1 MKTRQERQAQHDK
14 VDKRFT
20 CPKCGRECDEFVGG
34 CIPSEGCI
42 IYGQWYCSRE
52 HYHQHKLEQQ
62 GLQPCSSGSKI
73 CSLARVP

>member
-1 MKTRQERQAQHDK
+1 MQTWQERKAQHDK
-14 VDKRFT
+14 VDKMFT
-20 CPKCGRECDEFVGG
+20 CPKCGRKCHKFVGG
-34 CIPSEGCI
+34 CMPMEGCI

-73 CSLARVP
+73 CSLARV